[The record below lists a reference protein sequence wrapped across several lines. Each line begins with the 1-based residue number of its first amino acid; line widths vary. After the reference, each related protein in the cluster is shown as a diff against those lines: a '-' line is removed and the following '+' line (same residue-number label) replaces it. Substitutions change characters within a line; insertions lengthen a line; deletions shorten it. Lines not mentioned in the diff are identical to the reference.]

1 MLSEKKSGPDKVA
14 VKTFKSFFDHLYLF
28 RIVNLIPINH
38 EINFF
43 FLSGGTILCF
53 FEKIIFRICPIF
65 FFYMQVLSFK

>member
-1 MLSEKKSGPDKVA
+1 MPSEKKSGPDKVA

-43 FLSGGTILCF
+43 LSGCTILCF
-53 FEKIIFRICPIF
+53 FEKIIFRICPNF
-65 FFYMQVLSFK
+65 FFYMQVLSFQ